1 MKKRIALLIGASI
14 YNQKGLFNAAHE
26 RAKHLIQVTNAQI
39 DLFLI
44 SSYKSEIGRILS
56 RDKRLEKPDYFT
68 KDGLTYRIIWIKS
81 TLLDYI
87 LVHKFNKCRFD
98 ASREFKR
105 HLPLFKDYDLIAGHT
120 VGSYIRQIYSA
131 YNIPYI
137 ITWHGT
143 DIHTTPFLSQDY
155 FHEAKQLIELAAA
168 NFFVS
173 KALLNQSDAITSSGV
188 KHVAYNGRDNS
199 FVCFSAYD
207 KLKLKEKHNVSDKK
221 IIAFVGNLI
230 PIKNISSLPEIFY
243 KIYQKEK
250 NVEFWIIGDGPLLM
264 FLKKK
269 TCDLP
274 IRFWGTLGH
283 DKMID
288 FMNMIDILILPSL
301 NEGLPLVTIEA
312 LSCGCHVVGSRVGG
326 IPESIGFENTVS
338 LKDAEFSSKLANRAL
353 ELLKSKPVA
362 IVAECF
368 DWNKTASFEN
378 SIIEHILES

>member
-56 RDKRLEKPDYFT
+56 RDKKLEKPDYFT

-87 LVHKFNKCRFD
+87 LVHKFNKRRFD

-120 VGSYIRQIYSA
+120 VGSYIWQIYSA
-131 YNIPYI
+131 YNVPYI

-143 DIHTTPFLSQDY
+143 DIHTTPFLSQD
-155 FHEAKQLIELAAA
+155 FFNEAKQLIEHAAS

-173 KALLNQSDAITSSGV
+173 EALLKHSDAITLGG
-188 KHVAYNGRDNS
+188 KKYLAYNGKDES
-199 FVCFSAYD
+199 FVSYSTHE
-207 KLKLKEKHNVSDKK
+207 KLKLKKLHSVEGKR

-230 PIKNISSLPEIFY
+230 PVKNISCLPDIFSN
-243 KIYQKEK
+243 IYEQEK
-250 NVEFWIIGDGPLLM
+250 DAEFWIIGNGPL
-264 FLKKK
+264 FGPLKKQ
-269 TCDLP
+269 TCTIP
-274 IRFWGTLGH
+274 IRFWGPIDH
-283 DKMID
+283 EQMID
-288 FMNMIDILILPSL
+288 FMNMMDILVLPSL

-326 IPESIGFENTVS
+326 IPESIGFENTVP
-338 LKDAEFSSKLANRAL
+338 LDDPDFTRKIADRVL
-353 ELLKSKPVA
+353 EILKSKPTI
-362 IVAECF
+362 IVDKRF
-368 DWNKTASFEN
+368 DWCQTAKFEN
-378 SIIEHILES
+378 RIITKILES